1 MIALEITDLLKGLD
15 DDVIAFRLVALYHA
29 LLLFFVSPPCKEILI
44 LKIKTLLLLESDS
57 CKNIDFEGGTGIG
70 ELE

>member
-1 MIALEITDLLKGLD
+1 MDLLKGLD

-29 LLLFFVSPPCKEILI
+29 LFCCCFFFWLLPPCKVIRI
-44 LKIKTLLLLESDS
+44 LKSRRCCLWNPES